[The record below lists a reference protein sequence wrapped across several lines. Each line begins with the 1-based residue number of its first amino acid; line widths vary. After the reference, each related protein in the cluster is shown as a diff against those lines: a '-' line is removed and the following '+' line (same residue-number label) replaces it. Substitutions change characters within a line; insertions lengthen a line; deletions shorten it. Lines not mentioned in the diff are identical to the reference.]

1 MQTRLA
7 MLIPVALSLLPWLS
21 GQTSSTE
28 VLGTV
33 TDTSGLVISGADVIL
48 TRQTT
53 GETRTAKTNQDGIYL
68 FPLVEPADYSVEVK
82 MAGFKVAKILNI
94 DVLFQQR
101 ARVNVT
107 LEVGQLTQLVEV
119 QAEARLLNTED
130 AAVGQNIESQ
140 RIVELPVGYRNVAHL
155 AITIPGVQFGSGMG
169 RSTGNGARTSPGGS
183 TVELVAHGQPGQ
195 TQGVTLDGTDV
206 KEPRYNRLTLTPSL
220 DAIEEF
226 KVQTAAYSA
235 EYGFSGGAQ
244 VQMVMKSGTNQFHG
258 AAYEFLRNSAMDAEN
273 YFLNFEL
280 AATEQR
286 KKKNAFRRNQFGL
299 FTSGPVLIPKIF
311 NGRNRTFWSFNYEGR
326 REMMENP
333 VTTWLPTAAMKNGDF
348 SSLLVPYGSRNPVV
362 IYDATNGGSP
372 FPNNVI
378 PQTRINPGVKA
389 NLLKLLPDR
398 QFTQADPLD
407 FTNRVNVGQPT
418 EENAVFVRIDHNISD
433 KDRVFARLAKQHQDW
448 VVPTI
453 NPNFTESYYNYP
465 TSLASQWIHTFGPTI
480 LNELRFGFLKTDTDA
495 THVRAYD
502 CNFKED
508 DLNIGVWRVNAPGGQ
523 RALRCQPGL
532 ENENRIP
539 PIGGIGSPF
548 GDIYGLGQDK
558 SLVLNFGNHFSILRA
573 KHAVK
578 TGFEFRRGSMTRYA
592 ANYPG
597 GYINFSANE
606 SGNGFSSFLLGY
618 PSQFQTPEGYPK
630 TVPAQN
636 QWGLYVLD
644 DWKVTPRL
652 TLNLGLR
659 YDHVGVPVD
668 REGLWRTWDLSHT
681 WTAPNGN
688 VLPTLFPNVLGS
700 GAAIPL
706 FKPDNRFFMPR
717 IGIAWRPW
725 NKWVFRAGSGWYNN
739 SAHFNVYTILNL
751 MPPYSA
757 GSEFNSVTDAG
768 QPAMITADGR
778 TFNVGTRQFRPGN
791 FVYELGPNLFGGT
804 ATVKPENFYAVE
816 PDRKNSNHVTWST
829 DIQRELPLGTALT
842 ISYVGSKTSN
852 GSAITGI
859 GNLAL
864 PSPNTDIQS
873 RRIYRYFH
881 DPLRPEVPIR
891 EAGAISMI
899 VSGLN
904 NFYQGLT
911 ASLDKRFSRGFA
923 YGFYYAFSKAYGES
937 TGPQDG
943 LNNTQTNSNWRD
955 GRGPLPFDRRHSSV
969 GHWVWEIP
977 YRRDGKGLAGAVLGG
992 WQLNGILALRS
1003 GFPFSITQ
1011 GGDIN
1016 TGGPVR
1022 SDRIADGRLSN
1033 TSRTLWF
1040 DPSAFQRVTCNI
1052 SSRQDLC
1059 HYGNSGV
1066 GILTTPGERR
1076 VDLSMSKNFRVVE
1089 NVRLQFRL
1097 EAFNATNHPWFGQPN
1112 GVGYATVNSIKPDGT
1127 RMGEIRALET
1137 PMRSVQL
1144 GLKLY
1149 W

>member
-1 MQTRLA
+1 MKIRFA
-7 MLIPVALSLLPWLS
+7 MLFSVLLLPPLF

-28 VLGTV
+28 VLGTI
-33 TDTSGLVISGADVIL
+33 TDSSGLVISGAEVIL
-48 TRQTT
+48 TREST
-53 GETRTAKTNQDGIYL
+53 GVSRKTESNREGIYR
-68 FPLVEPADYSVEVK
+68 FPLVDPADYRIEVR
-82 MAGFKVAKILNI
+82 MAGFKSAKISNI

-101 ARVNVT
+101 ARVDVT
-107 LEVGQLTQLVEV
+107 LEVGQLTQTVEV

-130 AAVGQNIESQ
+130 AAVGQNIDSQ

-155 AITIPGVQFGSGMG
+155 AITIPGVQFGPGMG
-169 RSTGNGARTSPGGS
+169 RSAGNGARTSPNGS

-206 KEPRYNRLTLTPSL
+206 KEPRYNRMTLTPAL
-220 DAIEEF
+220 DALEEF

-244 VQMVMKSGTNQFHG
+244 IQMVMKSGTNQFHG
-258 AAYEFLRNSAMDAEN
+258 TMYEFLRNSALDAEN

-280 AATEQR
+280 APTEKR
-286 KKKNAFRRNQFGL
+286 KNKNAFRRNQFGA
-299 FTSGPVLIPKIF
+299 FAGGPVFIPKLY

-326 REMMENP
+326 REMSETP
-333 VTTWLPTAAMKNGDF
+333 TTAWFPNTAMKNGDF
-348 SSLLVPYGSRNPVV
+348 SSLLVPFGSRNLTV
-362 IYDATNGGSP
+362 IYDPTNGGLP

-378 PQTRINPGVKA
+378 PATRINPGVKN

-407 FTNRVNVGQPT
+407 FTNRINIGQPIS
-418 EENAVFVRIDHNISD
+418 ENAVFLRIDHNISA
-433 KDRVFARLAKQHQDW
+433 KDRVFARLARQRQNW

-453 NPNFTESYYNYP
+453 NPNFTEAYYNYP
-465 TSLASQWIHTFGPTI
+465 TSVASQWVHTISPTM
-480 LNELRFGFLKTDTDA
+480 LNEARFGFLKTNTDA
-495 THVRAYD
+495 THQRAFD

-508 DLNIGVWRVNAPGGQ
+508 ELNIGIWRVNAPGGQ
-523 RALRCQPGL
+523 RPLSCKPGL

-548 GDIYGLGQDK
+548 GDIYGLGNDK
-558 SLVLNFGNHFSILRA
+558 SLVLNFGDHVSIQRS
-573 KHAVK
+573 KHGIK
-578 TGFEFRRGSMTRYA
+578 TGFEFRRTSMTRYA

-597 GYINFSANE
+597 GYINFSGNE
-606 SGNGFSSFLLGY
+606 TGHGFSSLLLGY
-618 PSQFQTPEGYPK
+618 PSQFQSAEGYPK

-636 QWGLYVLD
+636 QWGLYILD
-644 DWKVTPRL
+644 DWKVTPKL
-652 TLNLGLR
+652 TLNIGLR

-668 REGLWRTWDLSHT
+668 REGLWRTWDPTHT
-681 WTAPNGN
+681 WTAANGN
-688 VLPTLFPNVLGS
+688 VLPTLYPDVLGS
-700 GAAIPL
+700 AAAVPL
-706 FKPDNRFFMPR
+706 FKPDDRFFMPR
-717 IGIAWRPW
+717 VGIAWRPL
-725 NKWVFRAGSGWYNN
+725 NKWVIRAGSGWYNN

-757 GSEFNSVTDAG
+757 GSEYNTITDAG
-768 QPAMITADGR
+768 RTAVITADGR
-778 TFNVGTRQFRPGN
+778 TFNVGTRQFRPGG
-791 FVYELGPNLFGGT
+791 FVYELGPSLFGGT

-816 PDRKNSNHVTWST
+816 AGRKNSSHVTWTT
-829 DIQRELPLGTALT
+829 DIQRELPLGTAFTLG
-842 ISYVGSKTSN
+842 YVGSKTSN

-873 RRIYRYFH
+873 RRINRYFH
-881 DPLRPEVPIR
+881 DALRPDVAVR

-904 NFYQGLT
+904 NFYQGVS
-911 ASLDKRFSRGFA
+911 ASLDKRFSHGFA
-923 YGFYYAFSKAYGES
+923 YGFYYTYSKAYGES

-943 LNNTQTNSNWRD
+943 LNNTQTNANWRD
-955 GRGPLPFDRRHSSV
+955 GRGLLPFDRRHSSV
-969 GHWVWEIP
+969 GHWVWEVP
-977 YRRDGKGLAGAVLGG
+977 YRRDGKGLLGAVLGG
-992 WQLNGILALRS
+992 WQMNGITALRS

-1022 SDRIADGRLSN
+1022 SDRIADGRIDN
-1033 TSRTLWF
+1033 PTRTLWF
-1040 DPSAFQRVTCNI
+1040 DPQAFQRATCNI
-1052 SSRQDLC
+1052 PSRQDLC

-1066 GILTTPGERR
+1066 GILSTPAERR
-1076 VDLSMSKNFRVVE
+1076 LDLSASKNFRLAE
-1089 NVRLQFRL
+1089 GVRLQFRL
-1097 EAFNATNHPWFGQPN
+1097 EAFNSTNHPWFGQPN
-1112 GVGYATVNSIKPDGT
+1112 GVGYSTVNSVKPDGT
-1127 RMGEIRALET
+1127 RMGEIRSLET
-1137 PMRSVQL
+1137 PMRSVQA